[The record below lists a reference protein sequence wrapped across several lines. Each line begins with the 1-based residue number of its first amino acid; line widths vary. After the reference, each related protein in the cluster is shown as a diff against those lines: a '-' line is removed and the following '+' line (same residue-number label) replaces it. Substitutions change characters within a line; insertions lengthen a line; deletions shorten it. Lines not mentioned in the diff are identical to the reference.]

1 MDTMTRSLAVK
12 GDILTLSPPHQGGG
26 GEDKKS
32 ISFEE
37 PCDQKKF
44 PHRKVS
50 LQGVGIVRNNK
61 HYNEEPRG
69 KKRFSHREVSSSGGR
84 GRDEKWIL

>member
-1 MDTMTRSLAVK
+1 MVK
-12 GDILTLSPPHQGGG
+12 RDILTVNPPHQGGG

-37 PCDQKKF
+37 PCDQKRF

-50 LQGVGIVRNNK
+50 
-61 HYNEEPRG
+61 
-69 KKRFSHREVSSSGGR
+69 SSR
-84 GRDEKWIL
+84 GRDSQEQ